1 MNVFYVDKNPYR
13 IAPMLN
19 NKHAVKMPLESCQML
34 WTAHRELDGDDYANE
49 NGGYKST
56 HKNHPSAVWT
66 RATDKNYQWH
76 YDLFLAMLE
85 EYTWRYEKTHACSR
99 FIHILHNSPKNISEG
114 EFTPPPQCMPDEYK
128 CDDTVEAYRK
138 YYIGAKSHI
147 AEWKNRDRP
156 EWFKYDS
163 I

>member
-1 MNVFYVDKNPYR
+1 M
-13 IAPMLN
+13 IAPQLN
-19 NKHAVKMPLESCQML
+19 NKHSVKMPLESCQML
-34 WTAHRELDGDDYANE
+34 WTAHRELDGDDYADE
-49 NGGYKST
+49 NGGYKSA
-56 HKNHPSAVWT
+56 HKNHPSTVWT
-66 RATDKNYQWH
+66 RKTDKNYKWH
-76 YDLFLAMLE
+76 YDLFLGMLQ
-85 EYTWRYEKTHACSR
+85 EYTFRYNKTHACER
-99 FIHILHNSPKNISEG
+99 FIHILNKTPKNIPEG

-147 AEWKNRDRP
+147 AQWKFREQP